1 MAGSKI
7 IKKRIASVKNT
18 RKITRTM
25 EMVATAKSKKLIDRV
40 NEAKPYGDK
49 LLNIMESLATQGGN
63 IDSPYLRIEE
73 QPRKAALVIVSAN
86 RGLCGGYNT
95 NLLRLASSQVK
106 KLKADGKTQVD
117 IYMVGKKGAAYFK
130 FLQIPVHE
138 TIIDIDDTFKYE
150 QADELVTK
158 LMDAFED
165 LKYDRVEVVSTV
177 YYSAGSQ
184 RPEVIQLLPVG
195 LGDGAATPGSAQTTP
210 DTNSPTKTPDASG
223 AALGPVIYEPD
234 PATIAS
240 EMIPLAIKTTFY
252 RVLLEAVASEQIA
265 RRIAMKNATDAAG
278 EMVKQLTRTYN
289 RARQAG
295 ITQEILEIV
304 GGAEAV

>member
-49 LLNIMESLATQGGN
+49 LRAIMESLATQGGS
-63 IDSPYLRIEE
+63 IDSPYLRAVEGE
-73 QPRKAALVIVSAN
+73 QPRKVALVVVSAN
-86 RGLCGGYNT
+86 RGLCGGYNS
-95 NLLRLASSQVK
+95 NVLRMARQHVQGLK
-106 KLKADGKTQVD
+106 KNTGAEVD
-117 IYMVGKKGAAYFK
+117 VYMIGKKGAGYFK
-130 FLQIPVHE
+130 FLQIPVTE
-138 TIIDIDDTFKYE
+138 SILDIDDTFQYD
-150 QADELVTK
+150 QADRLVTK

-165 LKYDRVEVVSTV
+165 QKYDRVDVVTTV
-177 YYSAGSQ
+177 YLSAGSQ
-184 RPEVIQLLPVG
+184 KPDVLQLLPVG
-195 LGDGAATPGSAQTTP
+195 LGGDDSTDAKSAPTA
-210 DTNSPTKTPDASG
+210 NSA
-223 AALGPVIYEPD
+223 GPVIYEPD
-234 PATIAS
+234 PATIAA
-240 EMIPLAIKTTFY
+240 EMIPLAIKTQFY
-252 RVLLEAVASEQIA
+252 RMLLEAVASEQIA

-278 EMVKQLTRTYN
+278 EMVKLLTRTYN

-304 GGAEAV
+304 AGAEAV